1 MFMTMFLEQRKCAS
15 VLPLS
20 DKEKVFL
27 LGQLG
32 FGSKYT
38 IGEQLG
44 CSGAQTTA
52 FKLKEDS
59 TGKNFVLRIPN
70 NPDNMECWL
79 SSEKELDSKRD
90 KYIAGYQGSIR
101 VPKTLKIGK
110 SYSVQELAMGNVFR
124 ADVYERLSRKT
135 QLKIA
140 KEFAEFLSH
149 SHQHTIE
156 DGSVIPVVLDR
167 GKNFKLNE
175 QVRSAYKSVMNSNE
189 YKWFESLLNDFETRD
204 TADEISV
211 FAFNDFRHSNI
222 LYDESKERLSV
233 IDFGCAHENSV
244 YMDFVPHAADAFGM
258 SYQFLKD
265 VIDSYNDL
273 DTKIK
278 INPKKVALFHLLGI
292 MSELADCNRDAEK
305 LKQVI
310 YMPHRLQKMYK
321 LCSVFGIE
329 YKLPNPEIYN
339 TMSAKEK

>member
-1 MFMTMFLEQRKCAS
+1 MTMFLEQRKCAS

-32 FGSKYT
+32 FDSKYT

-44 CSGAQTTA
+44 RSGAQTTA

-59 TGKNFVLRIPN
+59 TGKDFVLRIPN
-70 NPDNMECWL
+70 NPDNMERWL
-79 SSEKELDSKRD
+79 LLEKELDDKRE
-90 KYIAGYQGSIR
+90 KYLAGYKGDIC
-101 VPKTLKIGK
+101 VPKTVKIGTA
-110 SYSVQELAMGNVFR
+110 YSIQEMATGNVFN
-124 ADVYERLSRKT
+124 ADIYEKLSRKT

-211 FAFNDFRHSNI
+211 FAFNDFRYSNI
-222 LYDESKERLSV
+222 LYDEVNECLSV
-233 IDFGCAHENSV
+233 IDFGAARKNSV
-244 YMDFVPHAADAFGM
+244 YMDFVPMAADAFGM

-265 VIDSYNDL
+265 VIDFYNSL

-292 MSELADCNRDAEK
+292 MSELADCNRNADD

-310 YMPHRLQKMYK
+310 YMPHRLQKMHK
-321 LCSVFGIE
+321 LCSVFGID
-329 YKLPNPEIYN
+329 YKLPNPELYN
-339 TMSAKEK
+339 MMYAKEK

>member
-1 MFMTMFLEQRKCAS
+1 MGISLEQRKCAS

-20 DKEKVFL
+20 DKEKVYL

-32 FGSKYT
+32 FDSKYT

-44 CSGAQTTA
+44 RSGAQTTA

-59 TGKNFVLRIPN
+59 TDKDLVLRIPN
-70 NPDNMECWL
+70 NPDNMERWL
-79 SSEKELDSKRD
+79 LSEKGLDDKQD
-90 KYIAGYQGSIR
+90 KYLSDYRGNICVPRTVKFGTVYSI
-101 VPKTLKIGK
+101 
-110 SYSVQELAMGNVFR
+110 QEMATGNVFNS
-124 ADVYERLSRKT
+124 DIYDRLPRKT

-140 KEFAEFLSH
+140 KEFAEFLNH
-149 SHQHTIE
+149 SHRHTIK
-156 DGSVIPVVLDR
+156 DGIVIPVVLDK
-167 GKNFKLNE
+167 GHDFKLNE
-175 QVRSAYKSVMNSNE
+175 QVKNAYKSVLNSNE

-211 FAFNDFRHSNI
+211 FAFNDFRHSNV

-233 IDFGCAHENSV
+233 IDFGCAQENSI

-273 DTKIK
+273 DTKIQ

-310 YMPHRLQKMYK
+310 YMPHRLKKMYK
-321 LCSVFGIE
+321 LCSLFGID
-329 YKLPNPEIYN
+329 YKLPNLELYN
-339 TMSAKEK
+339 MMSAKEK